1 MLDILD
7 EELEQNENLLRS
19 FDDIGS
25 AVVEV
30 EIVVLGACLK
40 SLGWRNRSNVGG
52 VSVERWCRGVDI
64 GERLQSRRGGG
75 CCMGHEDDVS
85 MTSSMQLPIPAIP
98 IPCEDEATDSCSLS
112 SPAPDRSGDVVNP
125 ESVLDDVEAAPLSP
139 VPTVEHL
146 PQKLARSEEEEAES
160 LL

>member
-1 MLDILD
+1 
-7 EELEQNENLLRS
+7 
-19 FDDIGS
+19 
-25 AVVEV
+25 
-30 EIVVLGACLK
+30 
-40 SLGWRNRSNVGG
+40 
-52 VSVERWCRGVDI
+52 
-64 GERLQSRRGGG
+64 
-75 CCMGHEDDVS
+75 MGHEDDVS

-98 IPCEDEATDSCSLS
+98 PCEDEATDSCSLS

>member
-1 MLDILD
+1 VLDILD

-25 AVVEV
+25 VEV
-30 EIVVLGACLK
+30 EIVELGACLK

-52 VSVERWCRGVDI
+52 VSVERWCSGVDI

-98 IPCEDEATDSCSLS
+98 PCEDEATDSCSLS